1 MIHTGFLLLIALLRH
16 FFPLRL
22 FFLYLIF
29 FINYN
34 HHRPH
39 SYILQET
46 GSGQYQSITVVLK
59 PVVTKYTPKRV
70 LLIYLSQHI
79 YPTASNNTNTSASAG
94 GEGSVT
100 VSVRKEGEVTGLL
113 LFFGEGQEVTINGE
127 HPETKCIRISNQ
139 REIEVRVIQD
149 GVPQGESKSPQGR
162 RGAAGGKREVIAQ
175 MELK

>member
-1 MIHTGFLLLIALLRH
+1 M
-16 FFPLRL
+16 
-22 FFLYLIF
+22 
-29 FINYN
+29 
-34 HHRPH
+34 
-39 SYILQET
+39 
-46 GSGQYQSITVVLK
+46 
-59 PVVTKYTPKRV
+59 VTKYTPKRV
-70 LLIYLSQHI
+70 LLIDLSHHI

-127 HPETKCIRISNQ
+127 QPETKCIRISNQ